1 MVIINRECLD
11 SVLSVTGTVCL
22 AEHQIFKTADII
34 LSSVLQTIHKFP
46 TLIFESPFFK
56 SLVATWTAKA
66 ESALLVS
73 DSYRVVVV
81 IL

>member
-1 MVIINRECLD
+1 MVIINRV

-46 TLIFESPFFK
+46 TLIFESPFFFFFK

-66 ESALLVS
+66 ESELLVS
-73 DSYRVVVV
+73 VSYRVVVV

>member
-1 MVIINRECLD
+1 MVIISRV

-22 AEHQIFKTADII
+22 AEHQILKTADII

-46 TLIFESPFFK
+46 TLIFESPFFLK

-66 ESALLVS
+66 ESELLVS
-73 DSYRVVVV
+73 VSYRVVVV

>member
-1 MVIINRECLD
+1 MVIINRV

-34 LSSVLQTIHKFP
+34 FSSVLQTIHKFP
-46 TLIFESPFFK
+46 TLIFESPFFFFK
-56 SLVATWTAKA
+56 LLVATWTAKA
-66 ESALLVS
+66 ESELLVS
-73 DSYRVVVV
+73 VSYRVVVV

>member
-1 MVIINRECLD
+1 MVIINRV

-46 TLIFESPFFK
+46 TLIFESPFLKK

-66 ESALLVS
+66 ESELLVS
-73 DSYRVVVV
+73 VSYRVVVV